1 MSTKLVGELANAIST
16 FKNTPMNIQAKA
28 DPYVYFILLVTWH
41 LFCYS
46 YVANAAVHRQL
57 QRQVLEENLFQK
69 SIVMMQQNSAHF
81 EEGIV
86 KAIQSAWATFDEWQA
101 RSVSSSQALFRGLSS
116 HMATIQPDRE
126 WIQFA
131 ARSDHLLD
139 PDTPLRDPDVIT
151 YPLKDDPS
159 VHAVHTG
166 HLERKKR
173 FSRAWGEAYFVLTP
187 AGFLHE
193 FSSSDPAGPGG
204 LQPAFSLFLP
214 NCTLGPASSP
224 RAKAH
229 KFHIEGTK
237 DGTGVT
243 QRKSGSLKGLLGGDG
258 TKAWSFRTRSREE
271 MMEWWNDIRMLCA
284 RYLVA
289 SEAVDRT
296 GPVEEAVRAAGYT
309 SVDEEE
315 YDSEEEEEEEEEADV
330 DQGEPVLGERER
342 RAKAAAQRRVAA
354 GGGAV
359 VDDGDGSSVEEEAA
373 YDEPPVYTHPVADSK
388 GRYPVEIGPNGY
400 AVRVSFDFSVLS
412 LTYHLVADR
421 EEDAREPKRTCAR
434 SSCRRAAPS
443 RRDAPPTRRTQCV
456 PRRTERPSGRA
467 R

>member
-1 MSTKLVGELANAIST
+1 
-16 FKNTPMNIQAKA
+16 
-28 DPYVYFILLVTWH
+28 
-41 LFCYS
+41 
-46 YVANAAVHRQL
+46 
-57 QRQVLEENLFQK
+57 
-69 SIVMMQQNSAHF
+69 
-81 EEGIV
+81 
-86 KAIQSAWATFDEWQA
+86 
-101 RSVSSSQALFRGLSS
+101 
-116 HMATIQPDRE
+116 
-126 WIQFA
+126 
-131 ARSDHLLD
+131 
-139 PDTPLRDPDVIT
+139 
-151 YPLKDDPS
+151 
-159 VHAVHTG
+159 
-166 HLERKKR
+166 
-173 FSRAWGEAYFVLTP
+173 
-187 AGFLHE
+187 
-193 FSSSDPAGPGG
+193 
-204 LQPAFSLFLP
+204 
-214 NCTLGPASSP
+214 
-224 RAKAH
+224 
-229 KFHIEGTK
+229 
-237 DGTGVT
+237 
-243 QRKSGSLKGLLGGDG
+243 
-258 TKAWSFRTRSREE
+258 
-271 MMEWWNDIRMLCA
+271 MEWWNDIRMLCA